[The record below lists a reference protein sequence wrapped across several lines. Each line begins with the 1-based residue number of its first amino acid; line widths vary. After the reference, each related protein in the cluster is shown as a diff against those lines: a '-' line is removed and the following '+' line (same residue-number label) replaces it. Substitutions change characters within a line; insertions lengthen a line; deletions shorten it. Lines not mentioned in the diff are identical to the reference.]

1 MITLL
6 FALLS
11 VPAAAA
17 VTSSAAAPASAPM
30 IASSTTSAAAQQQA
44 ALALGVSTYTV
55 STLYTG
61 DKTRDPFLPPSMGG
75 GSKHI
80 AGTPIDI
87 HTLKLVGIMKDPV
100 ADYAIF
106 NTDFGTTLIFRG
118 GRLYDERSHI
128 VPGITGRIKPKQKWV
143 ELVTPEKDVQP
154 FRLGELS
161 ATDDK
166 NP

>member
-1 MITLL
+1 MITLI
-6 FALLS
+6 FAALS
-11 VPAAAA
+11 VSAAAA
-17 VTSSAAAPASAPM
+17 GPSPAPVAAPTPM
-30 IASSTTSAAAQQQA
+30 IVSSTTSAAAQQQA

-61 DKTRDPFLPPSMGG
+61 DRTRDPFMPPSMGG
-75 GSKHI
+75 GTKHV
-80 AGTPIDI
+80 AGAPIDI
-87 HTLKLVGIMKDPV
+87 HSLKLVGIMKDPA

-106 NTDFGTTLIFRG
+106 NTDFGTTLILRG
-118 GRLYDERSHI
+118 GKLYDDRSRV

-143 ELVTPEKDVQP
+143 ELVTFDKDVQP

-161 ATDDK
+161 ASDDK

>member
-17 VTSSAAAPASAPM
+17 AASAPASLPI

-61 DKTRDPFLPPSMGG
+61 DKTRDPFMPPSMGG

-87 HTLKLVGIMKDPV
+87 HSLKLVGIMKDPV

-106 NTDFGTTLIFRG
+106 NTDFGTTLILRG
-118 GRLYDERSHI
+118 GKLYDDRSRVI
-128 VPGITGRIKPKQKWV
+128 PGITGRIKPKQKWV
-143 ELVTPEKDVQP
+143 ELVTFDKDVQP